1 MLSLTAHIFLYI
13 TLLCYIS
20 HITVQYPPK
29 VLLCPKGLQLISHR
43 GRHVHAGL
51 NINPTLINV
60 GGSGQVNVV
69 AGYSIS
75 PALISVQPT
84 VHERIDVNTLV
95 GSSQVTINQ
104 PEPPQP
110 AVTPK
115 PPKPLPGPPGKISI
129 SN

>member
-1 MLSLTAHIFLYI
+1 MHVFPCRSSIPECSVPQRAA
-13 TLLCYIS
+13 S
-20 HITVQYPPK
+20 R
-29 VLLCPKGLQLISHR
+29 SDR

-51 NINPTLINV
+51 NINPTLINI

-69 AGYSIS
+69 AGYSVA

-84 VHERIDVNTLV
+84 VHERIDVNTFV
-95 GSSQVTINQ
+95 GTSQVTINQ

-129 SN
+129 NN